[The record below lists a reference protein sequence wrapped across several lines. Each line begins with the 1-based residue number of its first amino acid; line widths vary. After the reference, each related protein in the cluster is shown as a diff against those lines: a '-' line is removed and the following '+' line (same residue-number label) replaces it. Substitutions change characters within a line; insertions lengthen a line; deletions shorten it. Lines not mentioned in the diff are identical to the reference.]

1 MTRPILFQVSDKGNL
16 LRLYHNI
23 RGTQKVAGEVVHE
36 GWIFKHLIT
45 LLWTLATIS
54 YWLGT
59 LTAIDELD
67 PHGDEDLMKGDTCVV
82 DNSNKKTNNLG
93 PEMAISAAI
102 VIPTYLRCD
111 GKLQLLYKAIE
122 SALGQC
128 KHDQIVIL
136 IDDDTTIQIPLPML
150 DNPKFVATRMPV
162 NTGPSNARNVG
173 A

>member
-1 MTRPILFQVSDKGNL
+1 M
-16 LRLYHNI
+16 
-23 RGTQKVAGEVVHE
+23 
-36 GWIFKHLIT
+36 
-45 LLWTLATIS
+45 
-54 YWLGT
+54 
-59 LTAIDELD
+59 TAIDELD

-93 PEMAISAAI
+93 PEKAISAAI

-136 IDDDTTIQIPLPML
+136 IDDGTTIQIPLPML

-162 NTGPSNARNVG
+162 NTGPSMPG
-173 A
+173 M